1 MDSSSTMTKFAIYWK
16 SDTGATGTKFAI
28 YWKSD
33 TGATGNGTHA
43 FHNECLIMEVI
54 KYLNKT
60 YPTITHYAKEV
71 SEDTPLLNI
80 IKN

>member
-16 SDTGATGTKFAI
+16 SDN
-28 YWKSD
+28 
-33 TGATGNGTHA
+33 GATGNGTHA

-60 YPTITHYAKEV
+60 YPTITHYAKKV